1 MVMKNLPTTVLT
13 WAFARLPSP
22 VIAVAAAALAAF
34 FVTDVAIPDVLPFL
48 DEAMLAFFFTG
59 AMTELLRRRKARRTE
74 AEVIEVDAVTDE
86 TADAA

>member
-1 MVMKNLPTTVLT
+1 MKNVPTTVLT

-34 FVTDVAIPDVLPFL
+34 FVTDVAIPDVVPFV

-59 AMTELLRRRKARRTE
+59 AVTELLRRRKQRADDVIDVEPTE
-74 AEVIEVDAVTDE
+74 PAE
-86 TADAA
+86 AAA

>member
-1 MVMKNLPTTVLT
+1 MDMKNVPTTVLT

-34 FVTDVAIPDVLPFL
+34 FVTDVAIPDVLPFV

-59 AMTELLRRRKARRTE
+59 AVTELLRRRKQRADDVIDVEPTE
-74 AEVIEVDAVTDE
+74 PAE
-86 TADAA
+86 AAA

>member
-1 MVMKNLPTTVLT
+1 MKNVPTTVLT

-34 FVTDVAIPDVLPFL
+34 FVTDVAIPDVLPFV

-59 AMTELLRRRKARRTE
+59 AVTELLRRRKQRADDVIDVEPTE
-74 AEVIEVDAVTDE
+74 PAE
-86 TADAA
+86 AAA